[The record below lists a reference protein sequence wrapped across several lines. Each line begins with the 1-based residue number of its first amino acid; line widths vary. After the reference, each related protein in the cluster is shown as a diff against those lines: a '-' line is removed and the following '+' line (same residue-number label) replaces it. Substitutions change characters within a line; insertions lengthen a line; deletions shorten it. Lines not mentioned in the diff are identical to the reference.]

1 MTRLFTFVALLLAFG
16 SGSALAQA
24 PEPSETETPETE
36 APQTAADEGPSEQD
50 EARRARTYARMGDMR
65 LTVGDLE
72 DQIALQAP
80 IMREQL
86 RQPRRLQEFADGLVR
101 SMLLAQEAE
110 RRGYGE
116 NTAVKRA
123 YKESLVQNIIRVQID
138 EQNTRQSISDED
150 INAYFEAHAE
160 EFRRPAMSR
169 AAHILFESRE
179 AAEAVLEEARAA
191 DARGFRNL
199 VREHSIDTETKF
211 RGGDLRYFM
220 RNGRSPSATAPVRE
234 EGPATREPDPPV
246 DSVIVEAAFALQTVG
261 DVSDVVQTGEYFSI
275 VKLTGRRLEEQRT
288 LASAADG
295 IRVKLWRERRSE
307 AMSEF
312 SRGLRREATVEIQSD
327 LLRSIHLDPIE
338 AAPAFPGHG
347 EMMRQRAS
355 SMGSTSA
362 MEAEPEGEAGEAA
375 PEAAE

>member
-1 MTRLFTFVALLLAFG
+1 MTRLFTFVALVLALG

-24 PEPSETETPETE
+24 PDTPETA
-36 APQTAADEGPSEQD
+36 APETAADEGPSEQD
-50 EARRARTYARMGDMR
+50 EARRARTYARMGDTR

-150 INAYFEAHAE
+150 ILAYFESHSE

-199 VREHSIDTETKF
+199 VRAHSIDTETKF

-307 AMSEF
+307 AMSDF

-355 SMGSTSA
+355 SMGTSA
-362 MEAEPEGEAGEAA
+362 MEAEPEGAEPEGEAGEAA

>member
-1 MTRLFTFVALLLAFG
+1 MTRFFTLIALVLAFAG
-16 SGSALAQA
+16 LAQA
-24 PEPSETETPETE
+24 QTPTPEVAE
-36 APQTAADEGPSEQD
+36 ASDEGPSEQD
-50 EARRARTYARMGDMR
+50 EARRARTYARMGDER

-101 SMLLAQEAE
+101 SMLLAKEAE

-116 NTAVKRA
+116 NAAVQRS
-123 YKESLVQNIIRVQID
+123 YKESLVQNIIRIQID
-138 EQNTRQSISDED
+138 EQNTRESITTEA
-150 INAYFEAHAE
+150 IGAYFEAHAE

-169 AAHILFESRE
+169 AAHILFDSRE
-179 AAEAVLEEARAA
+179 AAEAILEEARAA
-191 DARGFRNL
+191 DARDFRNL
-199 VREHSIDTETKF
+199 VRQHSIDTETKF

-234 EGPATREPDPPV
+234 DGPATREPDPPV
-246 DSVIVEAAFALQTVG
+246 DSVIVEAAFALETVG
-261 DVSDVVQTGEYFSI
+261 DVSDIIQTGEYFTI
-275 VKLTGRRLEEQRT
+275 IKLTGRRLEEQRT

-312 SRGLRREATVEIQSD
+312 ASELRQNAAVEIQAD
-327 LLRSIHLDPIE
+327 LLRVIHLDPVD
-338 AAPAFPGHG
+338 AAPAFPAHG

-355 SMGSTSA
+355 AMSSA
-362 MEAEPEGEAGEAA
+362 MEAQPVSPPAEAQ
-375 PEAAE
+375 AAE

>member
-1 MTRLFTFVALLLAFG
+1 MTRFFTLIALVLAFTAG
-16 SGSALAQA
+16 PALAQTPV
-24 PEPSETETPETE
+24 PEVTGE
-36 APQTAADEGPSEQD
+36 APAEQD
-50 EARRARTYARMGDMR
+50 EARRARAYARMGDAS

-86 RQPRRLQEFADGLVR
+86 RQPRRLAEFADGLVR

-110 RRGYGE
+110 RRGYGD

-150 INAYFEAHAE
+150 ILAYFESHSE

-169 AAHILFESRE
+169 AAHILFDSQES
-179 AAEAVLEEARAA
+179 AEAVLEEARGA

-199 VREHSIDTETKF
+199 VREHSLDTETKF

-220 RNGRSPSATAPVRE
+220 QNGRSPSATAPVRE

-261 DVSDVVQTGEYFSI
+261 DVSDVIQTGEYFTI
-275 VKLTGRRLEEQRT
+275 VKLTGRRIEEQRT

-312 SRGLRREATVEIQSD
+312 SRGLRQNAAVEIQSD
-327 LLRSIHLDPIE
+327 LLRTIHLDPID

-355 SMGSTSA
+355 SMSSMSA
-362 MEAEPEGEAGEAA
+362 MEAQPAEAESTEAE